1 MERVASRQLQFHAVV
16 VAVLLQL
23 LRASLQQLQD
33 AVQVV
38 VTSASPTHLVSEPD
52 CYHDGFNLT
61 CDYSFRPP
69 RLFLGD
75 GTVEVLEIFIPN
87 GTVRINSTNIMPLL
101 VDTDDSDSQPQLIR
115 YLLLHGECSGLG
127 CCGGGIPKGYTSYHI
142 QLQPSNDS
150 SFDAKSSV
158 YIAEDGSYN
167 ISKLMYEPRGVALPA
182 LLDWVISNSSCQ
194 KQHPVAPACRSS
206 NSFCQNYTSYVYNG
220 YQCRCSSGYHG
231 TLTSW
236 TGAKILMSVYIR
248 KPTPCHGTCENMPG
262 TFHCRCPDG
271 TYGNPAIKVMHQDH
285 ELLCRFN
292 HRHSNQ
298 RCRSVASGT

>member
-23 LRASLQQLQD
+23 LRASL
-33 AVQVV
+33 VV
-38 VTSASPTHLVSEPD
+38 PLNLVLYID
-52 CYHDGFNLT
+52 M
-61 CDYSFRPP
+61 
-69 RLFLGD
+69 LFLGD

-101 VDTDDSDSQPQLIR
+101 VDTDEDSDSQPQLIR